1 MIEDELHYLFKM
13 VEMTFQGVK
22 VDRGQYVFIYFV
34 KYCLGKI
41 SQSCHRFVLHDRPI
55 KSLTQVLRGYFYT

>member
-1 MIEDELHYLFKM
+1 MIKDELHYLFKM

-34 KYCLGKI
+34 IYCLGKT
-41 SQSCHRFVLHDRPI
+41 SHSCHHYVPHDRLI
-55 KSLTQVLRGYFYT
+55 KSLILVPRGYFYT

>member
-1 MIEDELHYLFKM
+1 MIKDELHYLFKM

-34 KYCLGKI
+34 IYCLGKT
-41 SQSCHRFVLHDRPI
+41 SQSCHRFVLHDRLI